1 MESEKVI
8 ARDELAVLVE
18 VAEVEGGVRII
29 LGGRGVKAFEG
40 GLDVAGGRVVGE
52 QGPCELVLHS
62 GITRFR
68 LRVERG

>member
-1 MESEKVI
+1 MESERVI

-29 LGGRGVKAFEG
+29 MGGRGVKAFEG

-52 QGPCELVLHS
+52 
-62 GITRFR
+62 
-68 LRVERG
+68 